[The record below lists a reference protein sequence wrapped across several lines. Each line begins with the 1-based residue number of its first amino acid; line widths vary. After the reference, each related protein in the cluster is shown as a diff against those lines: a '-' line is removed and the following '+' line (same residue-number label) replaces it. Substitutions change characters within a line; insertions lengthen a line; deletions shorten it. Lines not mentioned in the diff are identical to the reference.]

1 MKTSTLSKRMV
12 VKQSYELNNARYR
25 LGAVEMDIVLKL
37 ITEIKKEHED
47 LYPYRFKVKD
57 IEQRIGKKLN
67 RATLKKAG
75 RQLMSKPL
83 EIPRSNNGFLYI
95 NWVSNFEYIA
105 SSGVIEVSFDSKLK
119 PYLMQLKSHFVIADL
134 EQLLKLTSEYSKR
147 LYMLFKQREYQTA
160 DYEIEVEELQA
171 MLQVP
176 KSAYRY
182 AEFKKSII
190 TPALKQINERTELKI
205 NLEEIKEGR
214 KVKTLKF
221 SIKKNTGEQLTIFD
235 APVQQ
240 SKSFKEELQEIRGFY
255 YKGIVYKV
263 NENGL
268 LTKNRRII
276 KTATAMKLLKE
287 MERNKEQ
294 IRPVE
299 TNISIF
305 DLYEAE

>member
-75 RQLMSKPL
+75 KQLMSKPL
-83 EIPRSNNGFLYI
+83 EIPRNNNGFLYI
-95 NWVSNFEYIA
+95 NWVSHFEYIA

-176 KSAYRY
+176 KSATRY
-182 AEFKKSII
+182 AEFKKSMI

-205 NLEEIKEGR
+205 SLEEIKEGR
-214 KVKTLKF
+214 KVKILKF

-235 APVQQ
+235 APIQTE
-240 SKSFKEELQEIRGFY
+240 SFKEELKKLGNFY
-255 YKGIVYKV
+255 YKSKAYKI
-263 NENGL
+263 NSKGL
-268 LTKNRRII
+268 LQQGNRTL
-276 KTATAMKLLKE
+276 KTATAIKLLKE
-287 MERNKEQ
+287 MEENKAQ
-294 IRPVE
+294 IMGAE
-299 TNISIF
+299 IGINIF